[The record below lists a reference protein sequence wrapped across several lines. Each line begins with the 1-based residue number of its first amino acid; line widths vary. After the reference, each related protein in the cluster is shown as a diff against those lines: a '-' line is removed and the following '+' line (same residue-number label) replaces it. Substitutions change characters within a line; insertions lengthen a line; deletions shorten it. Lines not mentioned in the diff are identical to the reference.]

1 MSELDGTN
9 LTYLFPTP
17 FVRHVWSDGAAL
29 NEQLRPLI
37 LARER
42 STRGTT
48 RSNVDGWHSE
58 PDSLE
63 WCGKAGQVLVQH
75 MMEFANYATYW
86 VLANVNRQAP
96 KFSWSL
102 AAWANVNRL
111 GAFNRQHI
119 HFGSTWSGTYYVDTG
134 DPAPGDG
141 EHGSLVL
148 TTSDPGR
155 ASSFMPELSP
165 TEIAIKPEPGLMV
178 LFPAYLPHAVFP
190 HKGKR
195 PRISIAFNLRKE
207 PFP

>member
-1 MSELDGTN
+1 MGELAGTN

-17 FVRHVWSDGAAL
+17 FARHVWSDGAAL

-42 STRGTT
+42 STRGAIG
-48 RSNVDGWHSE
+48 SNVDGWQSE
-58 PDSLE
+58 ADTLP
-63 WCGKAGQVLVQH
+63 WCGKAGEQLIRHIMELVNH
-75 MMEFANYATYW
+75 VTYW
-86 VLANVNRQAP
+86 VLADVNRQAP
-96 KFSWSL
+96 AFSWSL
-102 AAWANVNRL
+102 QAWANVNRT

-119 HFGSTWSGTYYVDTG
+119 HSGATWSGIYYVDTG
-134 DPAPGDG
+134 DPPADAQ
-141 EHGSLVL
+141 HGTLVL

-155 ASSFMPELSP
+155 ASTFMPELAS
-165 TEIAIKPEPGLMV
+165 TEIAMKPEPGLTV
-178 LFPAYLPHAVFP
+178 RFPAYLPHAVSP